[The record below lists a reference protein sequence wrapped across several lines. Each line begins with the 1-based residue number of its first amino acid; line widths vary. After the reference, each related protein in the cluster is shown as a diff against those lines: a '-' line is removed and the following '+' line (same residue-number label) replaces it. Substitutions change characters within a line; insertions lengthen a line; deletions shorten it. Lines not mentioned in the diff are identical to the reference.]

1 MAISKMLLSSPQ
13 SHSPFQELAK
23 EPKLEFTIGLNH
35 FCRLRFK
42 LNLAWPVFIKNFV
55 LTLL

>member
-42 LNLAWPVFIKNFV
+42 LNLA
-55 LTLL
+55 